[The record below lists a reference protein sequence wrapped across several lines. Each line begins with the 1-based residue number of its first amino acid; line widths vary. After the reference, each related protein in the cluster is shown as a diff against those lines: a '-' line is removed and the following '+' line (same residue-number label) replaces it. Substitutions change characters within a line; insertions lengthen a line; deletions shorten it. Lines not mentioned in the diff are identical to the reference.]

1 MESISKIN
9 LSLIIIYETVISSI
23 SALKKT
29 LDYGKFNIR
38 NREMIKIN
46 RETIYELLVCNV
58 LLVKLNLKR

>member
-38 NREMIKIN
+38 NREMI
-46 RETIYELLVCNV
+46 YELLVSNV
-58 LLVKLNLKR
+58 YQVKLNLK